1 MTVDEIIKQVRFC
14 IDEESNNTSSLADVI
29 DEKDDSYMDNIIKAK
44 IPDALHWIAVTAT
57 SSAVLSNSKDAS
69 LQKTDSPTSSAPT
82 DMKVKVPEGSDTI
95 STDME
100 VKAFEGSDT
109 IGIVEM
115 PNNISVFNINRV
127 RATGWHKAVVP
138 VEDTSDD
145 ALLMFDETAMG
156 TIDRPQAAIM
166 RTTPLKLLVQPK
178 AATITVSYVGVPTV
192 ISKDNDEQE
201 SVDISDNFKSSF
213 IYYLAF
219 LLLSAYDDSKAN
231 QMYNIAL
238 QMLGVNQ
245 SK

>member
-57 SSAVLSNSKDAS
+57 SSVVLSNSKETSKKA
-69 LQKTDSPTSSAPT
+69 DSSTT
-82 DMKVKVPEGSDTI
+82 

-100 VKAFEGSDT
+100 VKAFERSDT

-115 PNNISVFNINRV
+115 PSNISVFNINRV

-178 AATITVSYVGVPTV
+178 AETVTVSYVGVPTGT
-192 ISKDNDEQE
+192 SKDTDEKE
-201 SVDISDNFKSSF
+201 SVDISDKFKSSF

-238 QMLGVNQ
+238 QMLGANQ

>member
-57 SSAVLSNSKDAS
+57 SSAVLSNSKETS
-69 LQKTDSPTSSAPT
+69 KKSDSSTPST
-82 DMKVKVPEGSDTI
+82 

-115 PNNISVFNINRV
+115 PSNISVFNINRV

-156 TIDRPQAAIM
+156 TIDRPQAVIM

-178 AATITVSYVGVPTV
+178 AETVTVSYVGVPTGT
-192 ISKDNDEQE
+192 SKDTDEKE
-201 SVDISDNFKSSF
+201 SVDISDKFKSSF

-238 QMLGVNQ
+238 QMLGANQ

>member
-57 SSAVLSNSKDAS
+57 SSAVLSNSKETSKKA
-69 LQKTDSPTSSAPT
+69 DSSNPST
-82 DMKVKVPEGSDTI
+82 

-115 PNNISVFNINRV
+115 PSNISVFNINRV

-178 AATITVSYVGVPTV
+178 AATITVSYVGVQTV
-192 ISKDNDEQE
+192 ISKDNDDTE
-201 SVDISDNFKSSF
+201 SVDISDNFKSSL

>member
-57 SSAVLSNSKDAS
+57 SSAVLSNSKETSKKA
-69 LQKTDSPTSSAPT
+69 DSSTPST
-82 DMKVKVPEGSDTI
+82 

-115 PNNISVFNINRV
+115 PSNISVFNINRV

-166 RTTPLKLLVQPK
+166 RTTPLRLLVQPI
-178 AATITVSYVGVPTV
+178 AETVTVSYVGVPTGT
-192 ISKDNDEQE
+192 SKDTDEKE

>member
-57 SSAVLSNSKDAS
+57 SSAVLSNSKETSKKA
-69 LQKTDSPTSSAPT
+69 DSSNPSP
-82 DMKVKVPEGSDTI
+82 

-115 PNNISVFNINRV
+115 PSNISVFNINRV

-145 ALLMFDETAMG
+145 ALLMFDETAVG

-192 ISKDNDEQE
+192 ISKDNDETE
-201 SVDISDNFKSSF
+201 SVDISDNFKSSL

>member
-57 SSAVLSNSKDAS
+57 SSAVLSNSKETSKKA
-69 LQKTDSPTSSAPT
+69 DSSTPST
-82 DMKVKVPEGSDTI
+82 

-115 PNNISVFNINRV
+115 PSNIAVFNINRV

-145 ALLMFDETAMG
+145 ALLMFDETEMG

-178 AATITVSYVGVPTV
+178 AETVTVSYVGVPTGT
-192 ISKDNDEQE
+192 SKDNDETE
-201 SVDISDNFKSSF
+201 SVDISDNFKSSL

>member
-57 SSAVLSNSKDAS
+57 SSAVLSNSKETSKKA
-69 LQKTDSPTSSAPT
+69 DSSTPST
-82 DMKVKVPEGSDTI
+82 

-100 VKAFEGSDT
+100 VTAFEGSDT

-115 PNNISVFNINRV
+115 PSNISVFNINRV
-127 RATGWHKAVVP
+127 RAIGWHKAVVP

-178 AATITVSYVGVPTV
+178 TATITVSYVGVPTV
-192 ISKDNDEQE
+192 ISKDNDEKE

>member
-1 MTVDEIIKQVRFC
+1 MTIDEIIKQVRFC

-57 SSAVLSNSKDAS
+57 SSAVLSNSKETSKKA
-69 LQKTDSPTSSAPT
+69 DSSTPST
-82 DMKVKVPEGSDTI
+82 

-100 VKAFEGSDT
+100 VKAFEESDT

-115 PNNISVFNINRV
+115 PSNISVFNINRV

-156 TIDRPQAAIM
+156 TLNRPQAAIM
-166 RTTPLKLLVQPK
+166 RTTPLRLLVQPI
-178 AATITVSYVGVPTV
+178 AATVTVSYVGVPTV
-192 ISKDNDEQE
+192 TSKDDNEKE

>member
-57 SSAVLSNSKDAS
+57 SSAVLSNSKETSKKA
-69 LQKTDSPTSSAPT
+69 DSSNPST
-82 DMKVKVPEGSDTI
+82 

-100 VKAFEGSDT
+100 VKEFEGSDT

-115 PNNISVFNINRV
+115 PSNISVFNINRV

-178 AATITVSYVGVPTV
+178 AETVTVSYVGVPTGT
-192 ISKDNDEQE
+192 SKDTDEKE
-201 SVDISDNFKSSF
+201 SVDISDKFKSSF

-238 QMLGVNQ
+238 QMLGANQ

>member
-1 MTVDEIIKQVRFC
+1 MNVDEIIKQVRFC

-57 SSAVLSNSKDAS
+57 SSAVLSNSKETSKKA
-69 LQKTDSPTSSAPT
+69 DSSNPST
-82 DMKVKVPEGSDTI
+82 

-115 PNNISVFNINRV
+115 PSNISVFNINRV

-178 AATITVSYVGVPTV
+178 AETVTVSYVGVPTGT
-192 ISKDNDEQE
+192 SEGTDGKQN
-201 SVDISDNFKSSF
+201 VDISDNFKSSF

-238 QMLGVNQ
+238 QMLGANQ

>member
-14 IDEESNNTSSLADVI
+14 IDEESDNTSSLADVI

-57 SSAVLSNSKDAS
+57 SSAVLSNSKETSEKA
-69 LQKTDSPTSSAPT
+69 DSSTPST
-82 DMKVKVPEGSDTI
+82 

-100 VKAFEGSDT
+100 VTAFEESDT
-109 IGIVEM
+109 IGVVEM
-115 PNNISVFNINRV
+115 PSNIAVFNINRV

-156 TIDRPQAAIM
+156 TLDRPQAAIM
-166 RTTPLKLLVQPK
+166 RTTPLKLLVQPI
-178 AATITVSYVGVPTV
+178 AETVTVSYVGVPTV
-192 ISKDNDEQE
+192 ISKDNDEKE

>member
-57 SSAVLSNSKDAS
+57 SSTVLSNSKETSEKA
-69 LQKTDSPTSSAPT
+69 DSSTT
-82 DMKVKVPEGSDTI
+82 

-100 VKAFEGSDT
+100 VKAFEESDT

-115 PNNISVFNINRV
+115 PSNISVFNINRV
-127 RATGWHKAVVP
+127 RANGWHKAVVP

-178 AATITVSYVGVPTV
+178 AETVTVSYVGVPTGT
-192 ISKDNDEQE
+192 SKDTDEKE
-201 SVDISDNFKSSF
+201 SVDISDKFKSSF

-238 QMLGVNQ
+238 QMLGANQ
-245 SK
+245 YK

>member
-57 SSAVLSNSKDAS
+57 SSAVLSNSKETSKKA
-69 LQKTDSPTSSAPT
+69 DSSNPST
-82 DMKVKVPEGSDTI
+82 

-115 PNNISVFNINRV
+115 PSNISVFNINRV

-178 AATITVSYVGVPTV
+178 AETVTVSYVGVPTGT
-192 ISKDNDEQE
+192 SKDTDEKE

>member
-57 SSAVLSNSKDAS
+57 SSAVLSNSKETSKEA
-69 LQKTDSPTSSAPT
+69 DSSTPST
-82 DMKVKVPEGSDTI
+82 

-100 VKAFEGSDT
+100 VKAFEESDT

-115 PNNISVFNINRV
+115 PSNISVFNINRV

-156 TIDRPQAAIM
+156 TLNRPQAAIM
-166 RTTPLKLLVQPK
+166 RTTPLRLLVQPI
-178 AATITVSYVGVPTV
+178 AETVTVSYVGVPTV
-192 ISKDNDEQE
+192 TSKDDNEKE

>member
-44 IPDALHWIAVTAT
+44 IPDALHWIAAPAT
-57 SSAVLSNSKDAS
+57 SSAVLSNSKKKKKKA
-69 LQKTDSPTSSAPT
+69 DSSNPST
-82 DMKVKVPEGSDTI
+82 

-115 PNNISVFNINRV
+115 PSNISVFNINRV

-192 ISKDNDEQE
+192 ISKDNDETE
-201 SVDISDNFKSSF
+201 SVDISDNFKSSL

>member
-57 SSAVLSNSKDAS
+57 SSAVLSNSKETSKKA
-69 LQKTDSPTSSAPT
+69 DSSNPST
-82 DMKVKVPEGSDTI
+82 

-115 PNNISVFNINRV
+115 PSNISVFNINRV

-192 ISKDNDEQE
+192 ISKDNDETE
-201 SVDISDNFKSSF
+201 SVDISDNFKSSL

>member
-57 SSAVLSNSKDAS
+57 SSAVLSNSKETS
-69 LQKTDSPTSSAPT
+69 KKSDSSTPST
-82 DMKVKVPEGSDTI
+82 

-115 PNNISVFNINRV
+115 PSNISVFNINRV

-178 AATITVSYVGVPTV
+178 AETVTVSYVGVPTGT
-192 ISKDNDEQE
+192 SKDTDEKE
-201 SVDISDNFKSSF
+201 SVDISDKFKSSF

>member
-57 SSAVLSNSKDAS
+57 SSAVLSNSKETSKKA
-69 LQKTDSPTSSAPT
+69 DSSTPST
-82 DMKVKVPEGSDTI
+82 

-115 PNNISVFNINRV
+115 PSNISVFNINRV

-192 ISKDNDEQE
+192 ISKDNDGKE